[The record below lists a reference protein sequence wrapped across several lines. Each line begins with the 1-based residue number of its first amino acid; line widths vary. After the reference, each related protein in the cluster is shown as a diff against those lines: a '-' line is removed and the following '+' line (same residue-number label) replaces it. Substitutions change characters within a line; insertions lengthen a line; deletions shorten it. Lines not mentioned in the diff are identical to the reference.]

1 MTTTSPHGGRSDTT
15 SHHHLNYFIAAM
27 WLSIARA
34 TARPLRMVGVR
45 QSGALSRVVFLS
57 STAKRQATAT
67 AKKPVA
73 AKKAP
78 AKKPAAKGRAVAAK
92 KPAAKKP
99 AAKKKAVAKKA
110 APKKKKKAVPK
121 KKPVA
126 RRKKVLTPEQ
136 KKVLQV
142 RELKRTALLTPGAT
156 REPTPRPAQAWK
168 IFLSKDTQALKDA
181 TDQQAGLASWV
192 RDMSTKFRAL
202 SPTELEVSFTP
213 SPHPGL
219 PTNPA
224 TGSEPRGS
232 AQQAT
237 Q

>member
-1 MTTTSPHGGRSDTT
+1 M
-15 SHHHLNYFIAAM
+15 NYFIAAM